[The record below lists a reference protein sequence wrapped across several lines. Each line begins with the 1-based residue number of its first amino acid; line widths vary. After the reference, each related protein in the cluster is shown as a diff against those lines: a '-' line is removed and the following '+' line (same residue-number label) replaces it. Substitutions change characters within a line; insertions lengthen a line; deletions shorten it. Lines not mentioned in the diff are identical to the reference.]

1 MAVKIKKEWVCEK
14 CGESKTDDSNLLGAI
29 MKNRYPAGWAK
40 MVRFGNS
47 KPVTKKI
54 IVCPDCVSAFMVKT
68 PKSTKKGDK

>member
-14 CGESKTDDSNLLGAI
+14 CGEFKTDDSNLLGAI

-54 IVCPDCVSAFMVKT
+54 INFIKDKIA
-68 PKSTKKGDK
+68 GDEANYGDW